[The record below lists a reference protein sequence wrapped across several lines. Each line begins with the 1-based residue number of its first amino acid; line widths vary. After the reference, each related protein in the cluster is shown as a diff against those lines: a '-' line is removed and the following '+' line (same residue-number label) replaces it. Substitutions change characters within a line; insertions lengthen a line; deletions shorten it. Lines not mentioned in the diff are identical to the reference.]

1 MVLFGQPARDLADLD
16 RLDRLDR
23 VRVLLIARGVRM
35 ASAKLL
41 LFGRSGFDI
50 NLTQA
55 AAERHDMEL
64 VDLHR
69 IWHGE

>member
-1 MVLFGQPARDLADLD
+1 MPSANQRPPTARTLADLD
-16 RLDRLDR
+16 RLDRIR
-23 VRVLLIARGVRM
+23 GLLIARGVRT

-50 NLTQA
+50 NLTRA
-55 AAERHDMEL
+55 AAERHDVEL

-69 IWHGE
+69 IWYGE